1 MHGMTSGDSGEM
13 ADVFIFLIC
22 LFLIVILM
30 LDIKTELSVGVLYKR
45 RADMVLI

>member
-1 MHGMTSGDSGEM
+1 MHGMTSGDNGEM

-30 LDIKTELSVGVLYKR
+30 LDIKTELSEERFIREGQ
-45 RADMVLI
+45 IWF